1 MPLTTKIKV
10 LVTYGT
16 VLAISLNTND
26 TFRVQAFWVYNFIIS
41 GFTLLGS
48 MLSYSPNTLELT
60 TVVIKTETTS
70 LIGDTKINLQN

>member
-26 TFRVQAFWVYNFIIS
+26 TFQVQAFWVYNFIIS